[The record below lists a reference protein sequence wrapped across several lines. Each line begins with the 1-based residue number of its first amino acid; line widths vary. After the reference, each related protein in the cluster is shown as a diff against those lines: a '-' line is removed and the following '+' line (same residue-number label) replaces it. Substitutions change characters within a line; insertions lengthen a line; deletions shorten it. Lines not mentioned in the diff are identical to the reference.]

1 MKQKLIFFSGKPGSG
16 KDFIAKALEE
26 KLIANNKTVHVTHF
40 ADRAKFLLSQIFK
53 IDISYFYDRDK
64 KTKPVSDKILNTPR
78 VMMQNFGT
86 DFAQYFYK
94 NIWVDN
100 LIEELKNIEAEYIL
114 VPDLRFLHELEEF
127 EKLNKYDIVCFDIH
141 GFNIEHSEHIA
152 EMLSG
157 EPEYTN
163 REYVHSIEN
172 FIIENCKFNYL
183 PIEKLIINI
192 ESKL

>member
-1 MKQKLIFFSGKPGSG
+1 MKQQLIFFSGKPGSG
-16 KDFIAKALEE
+16 KDFIAEE
-26 KLIANNKTVHVTHF
+26 LGKQLINQGKTVYITHF
-40 ADRAKFLLSQIFK
+40 ADHAKYLLSKIFK

-78 VMMQNFGT
+78 VMMQTFGT

>member
-86 DFAQYFYK
+86 DFAQFFYK

-100 LIEELKNIEAEYIL
+100 LIDELSTVTDEYIL
-114 VPDLRFLHELEEF
+114 VPDLRFIHELEEF
-127 EKLNKYDIVCFDIH
+127 EKLDKYDIVCFNVH
-141 GFNIEHSEHIA
+141 GAIIEHSEHIA

-157 EPEYTN
+157 DSDYKS
-163 REYVHSIEN
+163 RKHVHDIDN
-172 FIIENCKFNYL
+172 FYIKDGKFTYY
-183 PIEKLIINI
+183 PIEKLLINI